1 MKFSELVKVC
11 ERDQRF
17 HLSFDKGTA
26 DNFVLCTKE
35 AAVGSLK
42 DRVLNAE
49 VICLYV
55 AHGQMHVELAVE
67 E

>member
-1 MKFSELVKVC
+1 MKFSELVEVC

-17 HLSFDKGTA
+17 HLIFDKGTA
-26 DNFVLCTKE
+26 DSFVLCTKE
-35 AAVGSLK
+35 SAVGSLK

-49 VICLYV
+49 VMCLYV
-55 AHGQMHVELAVE
+55 AHEQMHVELAVE

>member
-1 MKFSELVKVC
+1 MKFSELVEVC
-11 ERDQRF
+11 ERYQRL
-17 HLSFDKGTA
+17 HLIFDKGTT

-35 AAVGSLK
+35 SAAGSLK

-49 VICLYV
+49 VMCLHS
-55 AHGQMHVELAVE
+55 AHEQMQVELAVE